1 MSGFFCCP
9 HLCTLLFLDDTVKE
23 ASHHFIPDCKA
34 APGFIAQWLEHWSCK
49 PGVVSSILT
58 GACAR
63 SAQFYSKHCLVHT
76 QQGTSMEMVV
86 NSKIVGE
93 KNGSTYLVEE
103 EIYSDGKSIS
113 ISSHQNFIEDISKP
127 EVHVNLSQS
136 LLIL

>member
-1 MSGFFCCP
+1 
-9 HLCTLLFLDDTVKE
+9 
-23 ASHHFIPDCKA
+23 
-34 APGFIAQWLEHWSCK
+34 
-49 PGVVSSILT
+49 
-58 GACAR
+58 
-63 SAQFYSKHCLVHT
+63 
-76 QQGTSMEMVV
+76 MEMVV

-136 LLIL
+136 LLICGCQTTSQTSPKLLVT